1 IVMKAIQIFYEGRVQ
16 GVGFRYS
23 VRQIAKGFNV
33 TGWVRNL
40 RDGRVELQVSGEEEE
55 ANAFLE
61 AIRQS
66 DLGSLIKK
74 ESEHVLAT
82 PPDSR
87 GFEIRTSQRPL
98 FASSTSPKY
107 SPRHFDGAGSSPC
120 RIWISR
126 LLPVRSTD
134 CSGQTVRVK
143 AQP

>member
-1 IVMKAIQIFYEGRVQ
+1 MKAVQVFYEGRVQ

-40 RDGRVELQVSGEEEE
+40 ADGRVELQVSGENEEV
-55 ANAFLE
+55 NAFLE

-74 ESEHVLAT
+74 ESEQGLDS

-87 GFEIRTSQRPL
+87 GFEIRS
-98 FASSTSPKY
+98 
-107 SPRHFDGAGSSPC
+107 
-120 RIWISR
+120 
-126 LLPVRSTD
+126 
-134 CSGQTVRVK
+134 
-143 AQP
+143 